1 VRLASRLPELLFP
14 ALLVGVTALLGSV
27 TAQSNEIHFRTALV
41 DVAIVVGL
49 YVFIGNSGVLSF
61 GQISFVAVGAFLAG
75 ELTISTAVKRGIMP
89 DLLPILRDHSVGN
102 VESLLLAAGLGAV
115 FAFLVGLPLMR

>member
-1 VRLASRLPELLFP
+1 MRFASRLPELLFP
-14 ALLVGVTALLGSV
+14 ALLVGATALLGSV
-27 TAQSNEIHFRTALV
+27 AAQSNEIHFRTALV

-75 ELTISTAVKRGIMP
+75 ELTISTAVKRGIFTIRQ
-89 DLLPILRDHSVGN
+89 DLIIRKVGSISSSDAHALENSLRAWL
-102 VESLLLAAGLGAV
+102 EL
-115 FAFLVGLPLMR
+115 